1 MADSGGREA
10 GGSGG
15 SVRPIPRPPPA
26 APLTGVCLVRV
37 QWDGDRLRYRVVLTP
52 DVSVQDADVVVECR
66 DLDDA
71 LLAVQGFL
79 VGFGA
84 PGVA

>member
-1 MADSGGREA
+1 MVRSGGRES
-10 GGSGG
+10 GSGE
-15 SVRPIPRPPPA
+15 VRPVPTPPSP

-37 QWDGDRLRYRVVLTP
+37 QWDGDRLRCRVVLTP
-52 DVSVQDADVVVECR
+52 DISVQDADVVVECR
-66 DLDDA
+66 DVEDA

-84 PGVA
+84 LGVA

>member
-1 MADSGGREA
+1 M
-10 GGSGG
+10 
-15 SVRPIPRPPPA
+15 
-26 APLTGVCLVRV
+26 
-37 QWDGDRLRYRVVLTP
+37 LTP